1 MILGYNLGPTMM
13 FAVQPTLF
21 TRMFGTKVRY
31 TGLSFA
37 YQFSAILG
45 GLSPLIASSLLALG
59 GGKPWY
65 VALFLFAVSVLSF
78 VCIWLIEPTDE
89 QETASYRY
97 IREQS
102 HEN

>member
-1 MILGYNLGPTMM
+1 MIQETNYLYYDFLLL
-13 FAVQPTLF
+13 QLLY
-21 TRMFGTKVRY
+21 KV
-31 TGLSFA
+31 SFA

-78 VCIWLIEPTDE
+78 VCVWLIEPTDE

>member
-1 MILGYNLGPTMM
+1 M

-45 GLSPLIASSLLALG
+45 GLSPLSPQVCWRW

-78 VCIWLIEPTDE
+78 VCVWLIEPTDE

>member
-1 MILGYNLGPTMM
+1 M

-21 TRMFGTKVRY
+21 THMFGTKVRY

-45 GLSPLIASSLLALG
+45 GLSLIASSLLALG
-59 GGKPWY
+59 RKT
-65 VALFLFAVSVLSF
+65 VVCRSVLFAVSVLSF
-78 VCIWLIEPTDE
+78 VCVWLIEPTDE

>member
-45 GLSPLIASSLLALG
+45 GLSPPYRLKFAGARGRKTVVCRSVFICCLSSFLCLRLA
-59 GGKPWY
+59 
-65 VALFLFAVSVLSF
+65 
-78 VCIWLIEPTDE
+78 D
-89 QETASYRY
+89 
-97 IREQS
+97 
-102 HEN
+102 

>member
-1 MILGYNLGPTMM
+1 M
-13 FAVQPTLF
+13 FAVQSTLF

-31 TGLSFA
+31 TGLSFC
-37 YQFSAILG
+37 
-45 GLSPLIASSLLALG
+45 LSIFRDSWRIKPPYRLKFAGAR

-78 VCIWLIEPTDE
+78 VCVWLIEPTDE

>member
-1 MILGYNLGPTMM
+1 
-13 FAVQPTLF
+13 
-21 TRMFGTKVRY
+21 
-31 TGLSFA
+31 
-37 YQFSAILG
+37 
-45 GLSPLIASSLLALG
+45 
-59 GGKPWY
+59 GKPWY

-78 VCIWLIEPTDE
+78 VCVWLIEPTDE

>member
-1 MILGYNLGPTMM
+1 M
-13 FAVQPTLF
+13 
-21 TRMFGTKVRY
+21 VRQKCSGIRRSY
-31 TGLSFA
+31 
-37 YQFSAILG
+37 
-45 GLSPLIASSLLALG
+45 LG

-78 VCIWLIEPTDE
+78 VCVWLIEPTDE